1 MILLDEN
8 IRQDQ
13 GERLRKWRIHF
24 RFLIEGPA
32 HPGVFPFRQTLLVSL
47 FAS

>member
-13 GERLRKWRIHF
+13 GVQLRRWRVPCRH
-24 RFLIEGPA
+24 
-32 HPGVFPFRQTLLVSL
+32 LVDGIARAGIKVAARAGEL
-47 FAS
+47 EFAKK

>member
-13 GERLRKWRIHF
+13 GVQLRRWR
-24 RFLIEGPA
+24 
-32 HPGVFPFRQTLLVSL
+32 VPFRLLVDDI
-47 FAS
+47 A